1 MPVDAGAIHQHAVR
15 SLFQMLESICEGAVV
30 VDRGARIVWISDK
43 YRVLLGLRPDAP
55 VLGKAIE
62 EVIPTSQMRHVVE
75 TGEPIVLDIMDFK
88 DQSFVVTRL
97 PLRGDAGDITGAV
110 GFVLYDR
117 TQ

>member
-1 MPVDAGAIHQHAVR
+1 MQRTDMPVDAGAIHQHAVR

-30 VDRGARIVWISDK
+30 VDREARIVWISDK

-62 EVIPTSQMRHVVE
+62 EVIPTSQMRHVVG

-88 DQSFVVTRL
+88 DQSREACQSGLFPIRL
-97 PLRGDAGDITGAV
+97 AAKPLMI
-110 GFVLYDR
+110 
-117 TQ
+117 